1 MEQHTLALGKLVTNL
16 LALETMLRFFLS
28 DIDARAGIPQAS
40 LDDLLAASKGAVF
53 VDCALTN
60 HDSLST
66 VINKYNAKVTANLAI
81 NRDEIVSL
89 RDAIA
94 HGRLISRDPT
104 PPLSLF
110 KFSKPADGT
119 VTVTV
124 SETLTLEWLQECTS
138 RIHRDLQNVIAAGGQ
153 LFTGKLFTQE

>member
-1 MEQHTLALGKLVTNL
+1 MDTHTLALGKLVTNL

-40 LDDLLAASKGAVF
+40 FDELLVANEGTV
-53 VDCALTN
+53 VLECALTN
-60 HDSLST
+60 RDGLAR
-66 VINKYNAKVTANLAI
+66 VISKYNAKVTTDLAI
-81 NRDEIVSL
+81 DGGEIVWL

-94 HGRLISRDPT
+94 HGRIISRDQR

-110 KFSKPADGT
+110 KFSEPENGR

-124 SETLTLEWLQECTS
+124 SETLTLDWLQEWTS
-138 RIHRDLQNVIAAGGQ
+138 RIHGEIQKVIAASGQ
-153 LFTGKLFTQE
+153 LFTGKLFIG